1 MGRRGLSGERWG
13 VLGGIFDPLHYAH
26 LAIAEQARE
35 SLALDGV
42 LFVPVGSPSHR
53 DVPHAAAEHRVAML
67 ELAIEDNERFA
78 LSRIEVD
85 RDGPSYSVDTARAL
99 TEQRPGDEFVFF
111 LSSESASYL
120 PEWRE
125 PERLLDLAEI
135 AVVPRLG
142 YADLPREWLEAR
154 FPGRE
159 GRFSFVATSRLGHSS
174 SDIRAR
180 LRAGSSIRYL
190 VPPAVEA
197 YIREHG
203 LYGPDHD
210 RTA

>member
-1 MGRRGLSGERWG
+1 M
-13 VLGGIFDPLHYAH
+13 LGGVFDPVHYAH
-26 LAIAEQARE
+26 LVIAEQASE
-35 SLALDGV
+35 DLELDGV
-42 LFVPVGSPSHR
+42 LFVPLGSPSHR
-53 DVPHAAAEHRVAML
+53 AAPHAGGGHRAAML
-67 ELAIEDNERFA
+67 ELALEGNPRFA
-78 LSRIEVD
+78 LSRIEID
-85 RDGPSYSVDTARAL
+85 RDGPSYSVDTAQAL
-99 TEQRPGDEFVFF
+99 TDQRPGSDFVFI

-159 GRFSFVATSRLGHSS
+159 DRFSFVTTSRLGHSS

-180 LRAGSSIRYL
+180 LSSGRSIRYL

-197 YIREHG
+197 YIGEHG
-203 LYGPDHD
+203 LYGSDGRP
-210 RTA
+210 AA

>member
-1 MGRRGLSGERWG
+1 
-13 VLGGIFDPLHYAH
+13 VLGGVFDPVHYAH
-26 LAIAEQARE
+26 LVIAEQARE
-35 SLALDGV
+35 SLELDRV

-53 DVPHAAAEHRVAML
+53 DAPHAPAEHRVALL
-67 ELAIEDNERFA
+67 ELAIEDNPRFA
-78 LSRIEVD
+78 VSRIEID
-85 RDGPSYSVDTARAL
+85 RAGPSYSVDTARAL
-99 TEQRPGDEFVFF
+99 AGQRPDDQFVFI

-120 PEWRE
+120 PEWHE
-125 PERLLDLAEI
+125 PEQLLDLAEI

-159 GRFSFVATSRLGHSS
+159 KRFSFVATSRLGHSS

-180 LRAGSSIRYL
+180 LQAGRSIRYL

-197 YIREHG
+197 YIGEHG
-203 LYGPDHD
+203 LYGSKHD
-210 RTA
+210 RPAA